1 MIDHTYLNSLTEL
14 LGKDVINQIRLE
26 YVEDSTEKMRL
37 LLAAW
42 DERDYKILHEVS
54 HSLKSASLNM
64 AMRVFAERCQFIE
77 QSASQS
83 REDGV
88 QDIIDGLTVTH
99 SESLK
104 ALEAYFLD

>member
-1 MIDHTYLNSLTEL
+1 
-14 LGKDVINQIRLE
+14 
-26 YVEDSTEKMRL
+26 
-37 LLAAW
+37 
-42 DERDYKILHEVS
+42 
-54 HSLKSASLNM
+54 M
-64 AMRVFAERCQFIE
+64 AMRVFAEQCELIE

-88 QDIIDGLTVTH
+88 QDIIDGLPVIH